1 MSKKNRSMPVQEVYT
16 TLHSDEI
23 GSNANAVFA
32 VYEIQNGYL
41 LKPTVRETGP
51 QGLVFCK
58 DIQDLTEQILS
69 SQAQMRLGLSSAK
82 INKY

>member
-1 MSKKNRSMPVQEVYT
+1 MGKKNIPSPSREIYPAYPDV
-16 TLHSDEI
+16 I
-23 GSNANAVFA
+23 GSSANAAFT

-41 LKPTVRETGP
+41 LRPEVRETGP

-69 SQAQMRLGLSSAK
+69 SQAQLRLGLSSAK

>member
-1 MSKKNRSMPVQEVYT
+1 MGKKNTPSPSREIYPAYPDV
-16 TLHSDEI
+16 I
-23 GSNANAVFA
+23 GSSANAAFT

-41 LKPTVRETGP
+41 LRPEVQAGP

-69 SQAQMRLGLSSAK
+69 SQAQLRLGLSSAK

>member
-1 MSKKNRSMPVQEVYT
+1 MGKKNIPLTSREIYPAYPDV
-16 TLHSDEI
+16 I
-23 GSNANAVFA
+23 GSSAGVVFT

-41 LKPTVRETGP
+41 LRPEVRETGP

-69 SQAQMRLGLSSAK
+69 SQAQLRLGLSSAK

>member
-1 MSKKNRSMPVQEVYT
+1 MGKNNKQRTTQEIYPAYPDMID
-16 TLHSDEI
+16 S
-23 GSNANAVFA
+23 SANSAFT

-41 LKPTVRETGP
+41 LRPTIREAGP

-69 SQAQMRLGLSSAK
+69 SQAQLRLGLTSAK

>member
-1 MSKKNRSMPVQEVYT
+1 MGKNRRPMPVQEVYP
-16 TLHSDEI
+16 SYPDVV
-23 GSNANAVFA
+23 GSSANAAFT

-41 LKPTVRETGP
+41 LRPEVREIGP

-69 SQAQMRLGLSSAK
+69 AKAQMRLGLSSAK